1 MKTATLKE
9 LKNELEHYSQEEL
22 ISVCLRLV
30 KFKKENKEFL
40 NYLLFG
46 ANNEINYIENI
57 KIEIDE
63 QFNQINTSSF
73 YFIKKSIRK
82 ILKTIKKYIQ
92 YSQKNET
99 EIELLIYFCQ
109 KLNKMKPNIHTNN
122 VLKNLYSR
130 QIDNIKRTIAKLH
143 DDLQYDYNLDLNKL
157 TEIIE

>member
-1 MKTATLKE
+1 MKTAPLKE

-22 ISVCLRLV
+22 ISVCLSLT

-46 ANNEINYIENI
+46 ANDEINYIENI
-57 KIEIDE
+57 KKEIDE
-63 QFNQINTSSF
+63 LFNQMNTSSF

-99 EIELLIYFCQ
+99 EIELLIYFCH
-109 KLNKMKPNIHTNN
+109 KLNELKPNIHTNN

-130 QIDNIKRTIAKLH
+130 QIDNIKKSIAKLH
-143 DDLQYDYNLDLNKL
+143 DDLQYDYNLEVEKL
-157 TEIIE
+157 